1 MMKKKNNEEPNY
13 ILKEQRRG
21 KYIFHRCQSA
31 NLFQKYVNQINKI
44 KQELKQSPKLFS
56 NKFRNEIFQQEL
68 NKIKKKSKD
77 NFKKQKFKI
86 KNVNNNSIDI
96 EVNKLNNTS
105 SFSEKKTKI
114 KISRPSTAIT
124 SFIKTKRLFNDRF
137 KPIGFNKYNEV
148 LTSSEIFKNTLKN
161 FEKSNENKFHNLSSY
176 NIEKIM
182 NNEKIYFENFFTKN
196 KDNKELNEQLKL
208 LHSKSQSD
216 IFFLK
221 EPKDNLIDPNNKPL
235 NYNVLFESISKISDE
250 KIQPGIINHNSI
262 EYLIYNPS
270 KKSFTKTL
278 KEISNKS
285 LFKNP
290 SQKQGLI
297 SKFLNKRNFENE
309 QYNIFYN
316 YHSGVFHKTK
326 ELCSKYVDI
335 IKTSKGLSGW
345 PFKKGN

>member
-44 KQELKQSPKLFS
+44 KQEFKQSPKLYS
-56 NKFRNEIFQQEL
+56 NKFRNEIIQQEL
-68 NKIKKKSKD
+68 NKIKSTSDD
-77 NFKKQKFKI
+77 NFKKNKFKI
-86 KNVNNNSIDI
+86 KS
-96 EVNKLNNTS
+96 LNNTS
-105 SFSEKKTKI
+105 IDFEMKSPKNNSSEKNKKI
-114 KISRPSTAIT
+114 KISRPSTAI
-124 SFIKTKRLFNDRF
+124 SSLIKAKRLFKDKF
-137 KPIGFNKYNEV
+137 KPIGYNRYNEIY
-148 LTSSEIFKNTLKN
+148 TSLEIFKNSLKN
-161 FEKSNENKFHNLSSY
+161 FEICNENKLHNLSSY

-182 NNEKIYFENFFTKN
+182 NNEKTFFKNFFTKN

-221 EPKDNLIDPNNKPL
+221 EPKDNLIIPNNKPL

>member
-1 MMKKKNNEEPNY
+1 
-13 ILKEQRRG
+13 
-21 KYIFHRCQSA
+21 
-31 NLFQKYVNQINKI
+31 
-44 KQELKQSPKLFS
+44 
-56 NKFRNEIFQQEL
+56 
-68 NKIKKKSKD
+68 
-77 NFKKQKFKI
+77 
-86 KNVNNNSIDI
+86 
-96 EVNKLNNTS
+96 
-105 SFSEKKTKI
+105 
-114 KISRPSTAIT
+114 
-124 SFIKTKRLFNDRF
+124 
-137 KPIGFNKYNEV
+137 
-148 LTSSEIFKNTLKN
+148 
-161 FEKSNENKFHNLSSY
+161 
-176 NIEKIM
+176 M

-221 EPKDNLIDPNNKPL
+221 EPKDNLIIPNNKPL

-297 SKFLNKRNFENE
+297 SKFLNKRIFENE